1 MVAVSDSGPLMWL
14 AEAGRVGLLKTLFL
28 EVVVPSEVY
37 REVVLEGL
45 RLGFSDALAVEEAE
59 KEGWIKVKTLNGEER
74 ELSLRLAEG
83 AREIHVGKAQA
94 MALARGMGAALL
106 MDESC
111 GRALAEAL
119 GVETRGTLYVV
130 LRALRLGLLDGS
142 EAKETVT
149 RLVAKGMRLD
159 PRLLAR
165 VLNEIDGHEA

>member
-1 MVAVSDSGPLMWL
+1 MGAVSDSGPLMRL
-14 AEAGRVGLLKTLFL
+14 AKVGRVGLLKALFE

-45 RLGFSDALAVEEAE
+45 RLGFSDALAVEEAV
-59 KEGWIKVKTLNGEER
+59 KEGWIKVKALEEEER

-83 AREIHVGKAQA
+83 AREIHVGEAQA
-94 MALARGMGAALL
+94 MALARGLGTVLL

-111 GRALAEAL
+111 GRALAEDL

-130 LRALRLGLLDGS
+130 LRALRLGLLGES

-165 VLNEIDGHEA
+165 VLNEIDSHEA

>member
-1 MVAVSDSGPLMWL
+1 MGAVADSGPLMWL
-14 AEAGRVGLLKTLFL
+14 AEAGRVGLLKALFE

-37 REVVLEGL
+37 REVVSEGL
-45 RLGFSDALAVEEAE
+45 RLGFSDALAVEEAV
-59 KEGWIKVKTLNGEER
+59 KEGWIKVKALDEEER

-83 AREIHVGKAQA
+83 AREIHVGEAQA
-94 MALARGMGAALL
+94 MALARGLGAVLL

-130 LRALRLGLLDGS
+130 LRALRLGLLGGS

-149 RLVAKGMRLD
+149 ILVAKGMRLD
-159 PRLLAR
+159 PRLLSR
-165 VLNEIDGHEA
+165 VLNEIDSHRA